1 MGGNRRGKVRTLVN
15 LFIVFLVTGLWH
27 GANWQF
33 VAWGVVYG
41 ILLIIERVGFRAFLE
56 KLPRAVGHIYTLFCV
71 VLAWVLFR
79 APGLKA
85 GLQWLCAM
93 LLPTVGSAAYPVARY
108 LDGRILL
115 LLAVGLLLCGPAQTL
130 LPRLKTA
137 LYSREVPGKV
147 QSAALLAVLFL
158 CTMLLVSSTYNPF
171 IYFRF

>member
-1 MGGNRRGKVRTLVN
+1 MEENQKDMPTVQETPE
-15 LFIVFLVTGLWH
+15 
-27 GANWQF
+27 APQSEF
-33 VAWGVVYG
+33 VPSPKWK
-41 ILLIIERVGFRAFLE
+41 R
-56 KLPRAVGHIYTLFCV
+56 

-85 GLQWLCAM
+85 GLQWLRAM
-93 LLPTVGSAAYPVARY
+93 LLPTAGSAAYPVARY

-137 LYSREVPGKV
+137 LYSREVPGKA

-158 CTMLLVSSTYNPF
+158 LWK
-171 IYFRF
+171 